1 MPVFTSEASE
11 SILGAV
17 LERLNSTGAACHE
30 ETIGDYA
37 SFINIQNNMPS
48 LGDTPFYDYKYVF
61 HLLLQLDA

>member
-1 MPVFTSEASE
+1 MPLFTAEASE

-37 SFINIQNNMPS
+37 SFINIQNNMS
-48 LGDTPFYDYKYVF
+48 FLGDTPFYDYKYQF
-61 HLLLQLDA
+61 FLSL